1 MQITPD
7 SLIFSD
13 KVQVYSPL
21 VSQAR
26 WAEMTGLSVGSVEA
40 AVARHLWPFV
50 KIGRHKFI
58 NVEAVR
64 LLAVKK
70 AAEEFTR

>member
-1 MQITPD
+1 MQKMTSPISMPA
-7 SLIFSD
+7 SIE
-13 KVQVYSPL
+13 VYSPL

-64 LLAVKK
+64 LAAIKK
-70 AAEEFTR
+70 AQEFTL

>member
-1 MQITPD
+1 MSITPD
-7 SLIFSD
+7 SFIFAD
-13 KVQVYSPL
+13 KTQVYSPL

-50 KIGRHKFI
+50 KVGRHKFI

-64 LLAVKK
+64 LAAFKK
-70 AAEEFTR
+70 AQEFNL